1 LTATIQGYPETSGDI
16 FDIWQFNHNYLNY
29 IIGKKFLQQTD
40 SFDFTIV
47 GSLLAVVLYNR
58 RFGAEKNYKI
68 GFFPRKN
75 KESKYGSSELSGY
88 IISNNHLTAEYEFED
103 LEQNMIHDCN
113 ESTFTFK
120 YLNQLVNDLL
130 GNTSETTILGL

>member
-1 LTATIQGYPETSGDI
+1 MIFLIFYNFYQYWWAYNGTNLNRNSTYSDTLTATIKGYPETSGDI

-68 GFFPRKN
+68 G
-75 KESKYGSSELSGY
+75 
-88 IISNNHLTAEYEFED
+88 
-103 LEQNMIHDCN
+103 
-113 ESTFTFK
+113 
-120 YLNQLVNDLL
+120 
-130 GNTSETTILGL
+130 